1 MAALII
7 NPAKYMNSIT
17 VGLKLFSVSV
27 LPALFPF
34 FFFSKI
40 LTSLDVASS
49 FGKAIQKPLRKIY
62 NAPPITGYI
71 VVMSMMSGY
80 PLGAKLVSDCFSL
93 GIIDENEAK
102 SISTLASTSGP
113 LFILG
118 TIGASMLNNSL
129 VGLTIILSHYIGAL
143 LNGLIYRNKSTSL
156 SKVNLQLSG
165 KCDNLLHDSIN
176 ESILSILIVGGYIAV
191 FNMILDV
198 VFDLGLFNLI
208 SFTAETVKINGSV
221 LSAITASFIEV
232 TRGCF
237 MISNLEIEL
246 PLKVAFL
253 AGVVSFGG
261 LSITLQSLTFLG
273 KCKIG
278 FGFYIKSKAT
288 HMLLAFSVALV
299 LGKIFI

>member
-129 VGLTIILSHYIGAL
+129 VGLTII
-143 LNGLIYRNKSTSL
+143 
-156 SKVNLQLSG
+156 
-165 KCDNLLHDSIN
+165 
-176 ESILSILIVGGYIAV
+176 
-191 FNMILDV
+191 F
-198 VFDLGLFNLI
+198 
-208 SFTAETVKINGSV
+208 
-221 LSAITASFIEV
+221 
-232 TRGCF
+232 
-237 MISNLEIEL
+237 
-246 PLKVAFL
+246 
-253 AGVVSFGG
+253 
-261 LSITLQSLTFLG
+261 
-273 KCKIG
+273 
-278 FGFYIKSKAT
+278 
-288 HMLLAFSVALV
+288 
-299 LGKIFI
+299 